1 MVVVLT
7 PARWADWLYLA
18 RPEAELLTP
27 LPPGSVVTTL
37 VRPGADPVPKDLQ
50 GLASRFAVE
59 SEL

>member
-18 RPEAELLTP
+18 RPEAELLA
-27 LPPGSVVTTL
+27 PPGSLVTTL
-37 VRPGADPVPKDLQ
+37 VRRGAEPVPKYLQ

-59 SEL
+59 SGL